1 LLVGVANADVTVFVL
16 VAEVPGSVPPITL
29 QIMLPTFTCREPVV
43 VGVELTMLV
52 IVVFASVMVE
62 LPTTKKSLLGARLT
76 GVR

>member
-1 LLVGVANADVTVFVL
+1 MLVDVANAEVTVFVL
-16 VAEVPGSVPPITL
+16 VAEVPGSVPPIPL
-29 QIMLPTFTCREPVV
+29 QIMLPTFNCSELVV

-76 GVR
+76 GVI

>member
-1 LLVGVANADVTVFVL
+1 VDAANAEVTVFVL
-16 VAEVPGSVPPITL
+16 VAEVPDSVPPIPF
-29 QIMLPTFTCREPVV
+29 QIMLPTFTCTELVV